1 MKFLVAC
8 ALANIL
14 QAGQA
19 IFLHT
24 WQFFQA
30 HFNWCRSVFIG
41 TVLILWAFRLTLD
54 LTQPLDDMGFMN
66 SEKIHRPCSIKFEL
80 RIPEEELM
88 RMMKNYPE
96 VVSVDETN
104 HH

>member
-1 MKFLVAC
+1 
-8 ALANIL
+8 
-14 QAGQA
+14 
-19 IFLHT
+19 
-24 WQFFQA
+24 
-30 HFNWCRSVFIG
+30 VFIG

-66 SEKIHRPCSIKFEL
+66 SEKIHRPCSIKFKL
-80 RIPEEELM
+80 RIPEEELV